1 MKQKP
6 NSYINQ
12 WVNSVVNLHL
22 KKMLNKPSIDLVNSN
37 VYTNMVKCCSFILK
51 ILSKIHI
58 LTLIKG
64 VTLLQICTQKSI
76 YKPSLDLVND
86 NVHTIF
92 GLILMTI
99 KGRNSVT
106 NLGKTKCTISNVDLV
121 NDKCI
126 YIIWSHSVFL
136 FSRYRAKTKFWH
148 K

>member
-22 KKMLNKPSIDLVNSN
+22 KKMLYEPSIDLVNSN

-126 YIIWSHSVFL
+126 YIIWSHSVSFVL
-136 FSRYRAKTKFWH
+136 KI
-148 K
+148 

>member
-1 MKQKP
+1 MLFIHSQDIEQNP
-6 NSYINQ
+6 YFDINQ
-12 WVNSVVNLHL
+12 GGYSVANLHT
-22 KKMLNKPSIDLVNSN
+22 KN
-37 VYTNMVKCCSFILK
+37 
-51 ILSKIHI
+51 
-58 LTLIKG
+58 
-64 VTLLQICTQKSI
+64 I
-76 YKPSLDLVND
+76 YKSSLDLVND

-106 NLGKTKCTISNVDLV
+106 NLGKTKCTISNVDCV